1 MVFVSLMVP
10 TFVGMMLVNWDIV
23 FSILLPLNLAMTA
36 LYVAGNRRPQ
46 LNSLRNFIIFM
57 ILVPLV
63 RMPSYLFEEKVV

>member
-1 MVFVSLMVP
+1 MIFVSLIAP
-10 TFVGMMLVNWDIV
+10 TLVGMILVNWDIV
-23 FSILLPLNLAMTA
+23 FSLLLPLNLAMTA